1 MFHRKIY
8 VRRKFSKREREYNCF
23 QLLSKLSECIRSIMI
38 NRGKKHDFS
47 LETSGD
53 LGFLIL
59 ATGVNDLVFEIRRW
73 IGKGKS

>member
-1 MFHRKIY
+1 
-8 VRRKFSKREREYNCF
+8 
-23 QLLSKLSECIRSIMI
+23 MI